1 MGTAML
7 KTTEM
12 GTGSTTMTPL
22 KVRVEE
28 DCVEE
33 DNTIVGEGGD
43 DSNQVPKED
52 FLNKRSCKKK
62 GSQRDNVVC
71 S

>member
-1 MGTAML
+1 MGTATL
-7 KTTEM
+7 KTTET
-12 GTGSTTMTPL
+12 GTGSTTMAPL

-33 DNTIVGEGGD
+33 DKAIVSEGGD

-52 FLNKRSCKKK
+52 L
-62 GSQRDNVVC
+62 
-71 S
+71 